1 MILIQ
6 ESPLSGQIITLL
18 KPVGKEIPFRLGEIL
33 EGQVAD
39 IFPSGGLTIK
49 VKGGYLPVRSELNFE
64 KNETIF
70 LKVLGEGKKN
80 GEIVLQL
87 INNKSLFQ
95 GDEQLAKAGP
105 NTGMSGMEDPV
116 RKATELILKIISSGV
131 ESRKAPTGQSLEI
144 GKLRMVLGE
153 LLNSLPTNIESLPKG
168 LRTQLLTVLQSPVEG
183 LFSDIQERILQIIKE
198 LTGEVQYSLSN
209 NNLKDILIPV
219 EGLDSGNLK
228 NALQNS
234 GVLLEA
240 KLRAMVKSNL
250 QGAPAGLID
259 SSKIDHDL
267 KAIMLQLKENIQGKR
282 DLDSPPGF
290 LQKFLELGVR
300 NGEKESHF
308 SEKVSGVV
316 NNLVKDVEI
325 FQLLSRVSDSL
336 HTFLP
341 IQWDQLKQGEL
352 VLKRRHQ
359 SKGMS
364 YSCSIHLDLERLGPV
379 SVFLFMQSK
388 DFYLNFKTDHSQ
400 LKAMIHSHL
409 EELQETFSR
418 EGLNLKSIKILEK
431 RDTHSDPLERIGSEE
446 TIISIRI

>member
-18 KPVGKEIPFRLGEIL
+18 RPVGKEIPFRMGEIV

-80 GEIVLQL
+80 GELILQL
-87 INNKSLFQ
+87 INNKTLSP
-95 GDEQLAKAGP
+95 GEEQLA
-105 NTGMSGMEDPV
+105 NTGGPTGMGRMEDPV

-131 ESRKAPTGQSLEI
+131 ESGKAPTGQTLEI

-153 LLNSLPTNIESLPKG
+153 LLTSLPINIQSLPRG
-168 LRTQLLTVLQSPVEG
+168 LRTQLQNALPAPVEG
-183 LFSDIQERILQIIKE
+183 LFSDIQEKILQIIKE
-198 LTGEVQYSLSN
+198 LTGEVQYSLSS

-219 EGLDSGNLK
+219 EGLDSWNLK
-228 NALQNS
+228 SALQNS
-234 GVLLEA
+234 GILLEA
-240 KLRAMVKSNL
+240 KLRAMVKSDH
-250 QGAPAGLID
+250 QGEPAALTD
-259 SSKIDHDL
+259 NSKIGHDL

-282 DLDSPPGF
+282 ELDSPTGF
-290 LQKFLELGVR
+290 LQKFLELGTR
-300 NGEKESHF
+300 SGEKESPF
-308 SEKVSGVV
+308 SEKVLGVV

-325 FQLLSRVSDSL
+325 FQLFSKVSDSL

-341 IQWDQLKQGEL
+341 IRWDQLKQGEL
-352 VLKRRHQ
+352 VLKRRQQ

-364 YSCSIHLDLERLGPV
+364 YSCGIHLDLERLGPV
-379 SVFLFMQSK
+379 SVFLYMQSR
-388 DFYLNFKTDHSQ
+388 DFYVNFKTDHPQ

-409 EELQETFSR
+409 EELQEAFSR

-431 RDTHSDPLERIGSEE
+431 RDTQSDPLERIESEE
-446 TIISIRI
+446 TIVNIRI

>member
-18 KPVGKEIPFRLGEIL
+18 RPVGKEIPFRLGEII

-39 IFPSGGLTIK
+39 IFPAGGLTIK

-80 GEIVLQL
+80 GELILQL
-87 INNKSLFQ
+87 INNKTLSQ
-95 GDEQLAKAGP
+95 GEEPLANTGS
-105 NTGMSGMEDPV
+105 NTGMGGMEDPV
-116 RKATELILKIISSGV
+116 RKATELILKVIGSGV
-131 ESRKAPTGQSLEI
+131 ESGKAPTGQTLDI

-153 LLNSLPTNIESLPKG
+153 LLNSLPTNLQSLPKG
-168 LRTQLLTVLQSPVEG
+168 LRTQLQNVLQAPVEG
-183 LFSDIQERILQIIKE
+183 LFSDIQEKILQIISE

-209 NNLKDILIPV
+209 NNLKDVLIPV
-219 EGLDSGNLK
+219 EGLDSWNLK

-240 KLRAMVKSNL
+240 KLRAMVKSDH
-250 QGAPAGLID
+250 QGEPAGLIEN
-259 SSKIDHDL
+259 SKIDHDL
-267 KAIMLQLKENIQGKR
+267 KAIMLQLKENIQGR
-282 DLDSPPGF
+282 RELDSPTGF
-290 LQKFLELGVR
+290 LKKFLELGVR
-300 NGEKESHF
+300 SGEKESSY
-308 SEKVSGVV
+308 SEKVLGVV

-325 FQLLSRVSDSL
+325 FQLLSKVSDSL

-341 IQWDQLKQGEL
+341 IRWDQLKQGEL
-352 VLKRRHQ
+352 VLKRRQQ
-359 SKGMS
+359 SKGTS
-364 YSCSIHLDLERLGPV
+364 YSCGIHLDLERLGPV

-388 DFYLNFKTDHSQ
+388 DFYINFKTDHPQ
-400 LKAMIHSHL
+400 LKAMIQSHL

-418 EGLNLKSIKILEK
+418 EGLNLKNIKILEK
-431 RDTHSDPLERIGSEE
+431 RDTQSDPLERIESEE